1 MKKARWVPRLTA
13 WHVQTMWKSVGLGVA
28 GGGGG
33 MGWTGGERQGR
44 MNRTGASHIY
54 SLLYWGPNFSE
65 LNTSHP
71 KSLRCA
77 QESQRSSP
85 ELSARSLLC
94 TRTHTHSA
102 NLSGD
107 Q

>member
-1 MKKARWVPRLTA
+1 
-13 WHVQTMWKSVGLGVA
+13 
-28 GGGGG
+28 
-33 MGWTGGERQGR
+33 MGWAGGERQGR
-44 MNRTGASHIY
+44 MNQTGASHIY

-65 LNTSHP
+65 LKTSHP